1 MAVLHNHEST
11 LDLSATS
18 HTLPNR
24 SSITHIHFRR
34 REASHSTSSQSK
46 YRNSSAER
54 GFDQHQPSTLHIIT
68 STAPETIHNLKT
80 GSPSRTPSNS
90 TPTKFALPRHSQASL
105 SRISTAGR
113 PPRSRTRWRNSLD
126 PRQCRTE
133 QAPSNKFNIRMK
145 TIPRRFLVLSNQEDE
160 ELQAALD
167 LAEVALGETNV
178 DDAPDEL
185 DKTVNNS
192 APPIP
197 CGCGPS
203 PTAAL
208 IISCSTPH
216 KERSYVISA

>member
-1 MAVLHNHEST
+1 MWQDSST
-11 LDLSATS
+11 RGLAALSSGMEDKTTAETKDDRAS
-18 HTLPNR
+18 DAEEQVTD
-24 SSITHIHFRR
+24 
-34 REASHSTSSQSK
+34 EAND
-46 YRNSSAER
+46 R
-54 GFDQHQPSTLHIIT
+54 
-68 STAPETIHNLKT
+68 
-80 GSPSRTPSNS
+80 
-90 TPTKFALPRHSQASL
+90 
-105 SRISTAGR
+105 
-113 PPRSRTRWRNSLD
+113 
-126 PRQCRTE
+126 
-133 QAPSNKFNIRMK
+133 

>member
-1 MAVLHNHEST
+1 MWQDSST
-11 LDLSATS
+11 RGLAALSSGMEDKTTAETKDDRAS
-18 HTLPNR
+18 DAEEQVTDEANAR
-24 SSITHIHFRR
+24 SYNNINNT
-34 REASHSTSSQSK
+34 
-46 YRNSSAER
+46 NS
-54 GFDQHQPSTLHIIT
+54 DHLVTV
-68 STAPETIHNLKT
+68 
-80 GSPSRTPSNS
+80 
-90 TPTKFALPRHSQASL
+90 
-105 SRISTAGR
+105 
-113 PPRSRTRWRNSLD
+113 
-126 PRQCRTE
+126 
-133 QAPSNKFNIRMK
+133 
-145 TIPRRFLVLSNQEDE
+145 PRRFLVLSNQEDE

-192 APPIP
+192 ARPIP